1 MDKAKISARE
11 PLFHVVKRDTLKIG
25 YKILIYAAA
34 IIFALIIGSLICS
47 IIAPMGTPIDFFGSL
62 FNGAVGTERKLLKFL
77 KDTSLLLCVSMA
89 LIPAFKMKFW
99 NLGGNGQILM
109 GALAAIAC
117 MWYMGKGTN
126 GAVADWVIILCS
138 TLASMLAGAVWAVIP
153 AIFKA
158 FFNTNE
164 SLFTLMMNYIAQ
176 SIVLVM
182 IAIWVQG
189 TGKTTLPE
197 IDYGHLPML
206 FGKKEI
212 LPIIVS
218 AIITALIYVYLKF
231 SKHGYELALVGDS
244 QNTAKYTGIKVHK
257 VVIRTL
263 ILSGAICG
271 LVGLLLTAG
280 DINPTIGTNTAKNMG
295 FTAIMTT
302 WLGGGN
308 PLFIIG
314 TCILVAFINNGM
326 TDVNVT
332 FGITSD
338 VYANVIIGIVYFF
351 IIACAFFVQYK
362 LLFRKKK
369 EGKNKLNGGIKKEE
383 SVKEVK

>member
-1 MDKAKISARE
+1 MEQTKRTIRE
-11 PLFHVVKRDTLKIG
+11 PLFHVIKRDNLNIKI
-25 YKILIYAAA
+25 KILIYAVA
-34 IIFALIIGSLICS
+34 IFGALLIGSLICT
-47 IIAPMGTPIDFFGSL
+47 IIAPRGNPIDFFSSL
-62 FNGAVGTERKLLKFL
+62 FKGAIGTERKLLKFL
-77 KDTSLLLCVSMA
+77 KDTALLLCVSMA
-89 LIPAFKMKFW
+89 LLPAFKMKFW

-109 GALAAIAC
+109 GGLAAIAC
-117 MWYMGKGTN
+117 MWYMGRGTN
-126 GAVADWVIILCS
+126 GAVADEIIILCS
-138 TLASMLAGAVWAVIP
+138 VVSSMVVGAIWAVIP

-176 SIVLVM
+176 SIVLLM

-189 TGKTTLPE
+189 TGKTTLPD
-197 IDYGHLPML
+197 INYGHLPMI
-206 FGKKEI
+206 FGKREYLVI
-212 LPIIVS
+212 LVS
-218 AIITALIYVYLKF
+218 ILVTALMYVYLKF
-231 SKHGYELALVGDS
+231 SKHGYEIEIVGDS
-244 QNTAKYTGIKVHK
+244 QNTAKYTGIKVKK

-280 DINPTIGTNTAKNMG
+280 DVNPTIGSNSAKNMG

-314 TCILVAFINNGM
+314 TCLLVSFINNGM
-326 TDVNVT
+326 TDVNVK
-332 FGITSD
+332 FGMPSD
-338 VYANVIIGIVYFF
+338 VYANVIVGIVYFF
-351 IIACAFFVQYK
+351 IIACAFFIQYK

-369 EGKNKLNGGIKKEE
+369 TAKDSDFINGATN
-383 SVKEVK
+383 KEVE